1 MPNFTGKGKENL
13 GQYSLPREQYIE
25 NCRKGAIVM
34 HERRKRK
41 LAMQELAE
49 KVLLLDL
56 PEEDMKKAL
65 AELGFDEEATVAA
78 GILFAQSQK
87 AIHGDTD
94 AARFVR
100 DTAGQRPADNLKI
113 GNLDDKPFEMLN
125 LNELSDEDL
134 RKLVA
139 AKEQLEE

>member
-1 MPNFTGKGKENL
+1 MPNYTGKGKENL

-25 NCRKGAIVM
+25 NCRRGGKAM
-34 HERRKRK
+34 HEKRRRK
-41 LAMQELAE
+41 LMVQELAE

-56 PEEDMKKAL
+56 PEEDMKQAL
-65 AELGFDEEATVAA
+65 EELGFDEEATIAA
-78 GILFAQSQK
+78 GILFSQSKK
-87 AIHGDTD
+87 AMHGDTD

-139 AKEQLEE
+139 VKEELEE